1 MPKIDLVKEDGMSF
15 SYTKTFQG
23 RDAMWDADLLVEYA
37 TCFIRLSVNPPVD
50 ACGV

>member
-15 SYTKTFQG
+15 SYTKTFEG
-23 RDAMWDADLLVEYA
+23 KDARRDADLLVEHA
-37 TCFIRLSVNPPVD
+37 TCFIRLGVNPPVD